1 MSEDATLRQDPWY
14 EKPCIKRMVEE
25 SNGHTIFSD
34 RQDPNAARDPYA
46 PSRDFTYYMKLV
58 LPGIWDDM
66 VKEELSPSIVEVA
79 KKLGVENL
87 RLREGFNSLVD
98 TINGFVGSGRSHI
111 GQTLDEVAEEFGYK
125 QLEPETKT
133 VLEAI
138 IGRYFIA
145 SFFFA
150 AKCLTPTGGTP
161 VGNIGYKGTFD
172 FISNEVKQAL
182 DGVETK
188 YARKLKDEKEGDRL
202 SQTRKKGKNQRSRR
216 RTGISKDSK

>member
-1 MSEDATLRQDPWY
+1 MAENEIVDPWY

-66 VKEELSPSIVEVA
+66 LKESYSPSVTAVA
-79 KKLGVENL
+79 EKLNVGNL
-87 RLREGFNSLVD
+87 RLREGYNSLID
-98 TINGFVGSGRSHI
+98 MINGFVGSGRSHI

-125 QLEPETKT
+125 QLEPETK
-133 VLEAI
+133 VLLESMV
-138 IGRYFIA
+138 GRYFIA

-150 AKCLTPTGGTP
+150 AKCLTPTGGQP
-161 VGNIGYKGTFD
+161 LGNIGYKGTFD
-172 FISNEVKQAL
+172 FLSNEVKLSL
-182 DGVETK
+182 DGVETE
-188 YARKLKDEKEGDRL
+188 YARKIKNGKKED
-202 SQTRKKGKNQRSRR
+202 
-216 RTGISKDSK
+216 